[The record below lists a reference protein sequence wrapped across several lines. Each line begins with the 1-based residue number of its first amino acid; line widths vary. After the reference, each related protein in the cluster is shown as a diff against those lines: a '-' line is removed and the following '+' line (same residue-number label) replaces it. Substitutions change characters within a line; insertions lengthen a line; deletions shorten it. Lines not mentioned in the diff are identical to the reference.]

1 MKMNDRANGFLWGV
15 VVAAVVVPI
24 ALNKGFG
31 WRTGGQTHDVARQAA
46 DVAVVKAL
54 LPICLANFHKTPDS
68 PTKLVELKKIT
79 SPWPVGAR
87 ELRQGEQMGCH
98 WRRAGRPTGRCLR
111 RGPLQALTGRR
122 GGTAAV
128 WSRSS

>member
-54 LPICLANFHKTPDS
+54 LPICLANFHKAPDS
-68 PTKLVELKKIT
+68 PTKLIELKKIT
-79 SPWPVGAR
+79 SPWAR
-87 ELRQGEQMGCH
+87 ESFVRENRWAAIGAEQD
-98 WRRAGRPTGRCLR
+98 GRLVDACAE
-111 RGPLQALTGRR
+111 ALYKL
-122 GGTAAV
+122 
-128 WSRSS
+128 